1 MTTELW
7 AFAAAMTATI
17 TVYLCVAGT
26 RWAPL
31 VGEGSGER
39 RIRTAV
45 ALVLEMIAV
54 AVRQGAS
61 IPRALEVIGGVCSRA
76 GGCGGGVGGAGGF
89 GDRGGNAIDD
99 VGLDDRGSAGHGS
112 GRGAGGDGHDLG
124 REMIRVARALNRGAD
139 WDNAW
144 GVADPDGPDAAALAV
159 IRSALEPS
167 WKHGISPLLRIETTI
182 EQIDRDERQRIEEAA
197 AKLSVRVLV
206 PMGLCFLPAFIL
218 IGVIPSI
225 ISFATG

>member
-1 MTTELW
+1 MTAELW
-7 AFAAAMTATI
+7 AFAAAAMTAI
-17 TVYLCVAGT
+17 TAYLCVIGT

-31 VGEGSGER
+31 VGEGNGKR
-39 RIRTAV
+39 RMRPAV

-61 IPRALEVIGGVCSRA
+61 IPRALEVIGEVCSRA
-76 GGCGGGVGGAGGF
+76 GGSG
-89 GDRGGNAIDD
+89 
-99 VGLDDRGSAGHGS
+99 GS
-112 GRGAGGDGHDLG
+112 GGSGDDDHDLG
-124 REMIRVARALNRGAD
+124 SEMILVARALNRGAD

-182 EQIDRDERQRIEEAA
+182 EQIDREERQRIEEAA

-225 ISFATG
+225 VSFATG